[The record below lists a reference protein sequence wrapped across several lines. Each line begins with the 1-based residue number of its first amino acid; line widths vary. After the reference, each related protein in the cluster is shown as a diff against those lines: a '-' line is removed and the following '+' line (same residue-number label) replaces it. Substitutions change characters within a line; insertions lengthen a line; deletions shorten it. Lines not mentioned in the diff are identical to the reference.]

1 MISPVV
7 ISRSRDLRPRAAGFT
22 LIELLVAF
30 AVLIVLVSILASVF
44 SNFAQITS
52 SSNRRLDSGRQVRAV
67 FDRLGFDLNS
77 AVKNGGVNIQFLKNQ
92 SASPTGQADVND
104 AIVMLAD
111 ARSTDATS
119 RLARIGYD
127 VRDVQSQSRN
137 TMQPSLMRHV
147 EPFMWDDDVVKDIA
161 LTSSATT
168 QTLAPGILRFELAFL
183 REDGEIVAAPPPADQ
198 IKAVICA
205 VATLD
210 EESMGRVQ
218 QSDIDALI
226 GALPDAVDGNPP
238 LAQWDIQGSALQN
251 VPQSIAEN
259 VRFYQRYFYLK

>member
-7 ISRSRDLRPRAAGFT
+7 ISRSRDLRPRAVGFT

-137 TMQPSLMRHV
+137 T
-147 EPFMWDDDVVKDIA
+147 
-161 LTSSATT
+161 
-168 QTLAPGILRFELAFL
+168 
-183 REDGEIVAAPPPADQ
+183 
-198 IKAVICA
+198 
-205 VATLD
+205 
-210 EESMGRVQ
+210 
-218 QSDIDALI
+218 
-226 GALPDAVDGNPP
+226 
-238 LAQWDIQGSALQN
+238 
-251 VPQSIAEN
+251 
-259 VRFYQRYFYLK
+259 